1 MAFDKLEGPA
11 SRLTFLGITLDSSTQ
26 QLSLP
31 LDKQED
37 ILHCIRGWG
46 GRHKATKH
54 ELLSLI
60 GKLSFAAKV
69 VPAGR
74 LFLRRLIDLSTT
86 AKKLHHHI
94 RITVDAREDL
104 AWWERFLPEWNGV
117 AMFLEPDWTSAD
129 ILNLYTDASGTS
141 GYGAYFGGAWFRRS
155 WLPHQRLEERSNQ
168 WQELFAIVA
177 AAKVWG
183 PRLTKRQVRFNC
195 DNQAIVYA
203 WSGQSSRD
211 VAIMKLLREL
221 FFTAAHHNF
230 AVKFLHIPGVHSPV
244 ADALSRD
251 LLSRFFSLAPQADPH
266 PTPIPAKLADLLNTF

>member
-11 SRLTFLGITLDSSTQ
+11 TRLTFLGITLDSSIQ

-37 ILHCIRGWG
+37 ILHSIQGWR
-46 GRHKATKH
+46 GRHKATKQ

-74 LFLRRLIDLSTT
+74 LFLRHLIDLSTT

-94 RITVDAREDL
+94 RITADTREDL

-117 AMFLEPDWTSAD
+117 AMFLDPDWTRANT
-129 ILNLYTDASGTS
+129 LNLFTDAFGTS
-141 GYGAYFGGAWFRRS
+141 GYGAYSNGSWFRGS
-155 WLPHQRLEERSNQ
+155 WLPHQQLGVQSIQ
-168 WQELFAIVA
+168 WHKLFAIVA
-177 AAKVWG
+177 AAKAWG
-183 PRLTKRQVRFNC
+183 PRLAKRRARFLC

-203 WSGQSSRD
+203 WFGQSSKD

-221 FFTAAHHNF
+221 FFTAANHNF
-230 AVKFLHIPGVHSPV
+230 SVQLVHIAG
-244 ADALSRD
+244 
-251 LLSRFFSLAPQADPH
+251 
-266 PTPIPAKLADLLNTF
+266 